1 MKLTKEQ
8 HDKLEK
14 HEKHLRRGF
23 YGNYTFAL
31 YKSDFDELVELYK
44 ELGGTGAVKY
54 NCNSC
59 VLKVTKYLGK
69 LYFEWEPE
77 PNPVPDEVVEAV
89 TGDKIIEK
97 PDTTKKKTV
106 KNKKKT
112 KKEGK

>member
-8 HDKLEK
+8 HDILAKY
-14 HEKHLRRGF
+14 EKHLRRGF

-31 YKSDFDELVELYK
+31 YKSDFDEMAALYK
-44 ELGGTGAVKY
+44 DLGGTGSVKY
-54 NCNSC
+54 NCNAC
-59 VLKVTKYLGK
+59 VLKVAKYLGK

-89 TGDKIIEK
+89 TGDKIEK

-106 KNKKKT
+106 KNKKTT
-112 KKEGK
+112 KKEVS